1 MSDLRDFLEGVVY
14 HTGDR
19 RRYTQQSPVM
29 PDVWI
34 SYGMHPGEQL
44 ELLLVPDWH
53 YTPAALAAALKERL
67 DLNGA
72 RKKRLAKFRRSGKNL
87 PPAVAHNQN
96 TVVAT
101 LWFDELVREVLPLSR
116 W

>member
-34 SYGMHPGEQL
+34 SYGMDPGEQL

-67 DLNGA
+67 DLNGD
-72 RKKRLAKFRRSGKNL
+72 RNKRLAKFRHSRKKSSSPRSPTTKIRS
-87 PPAVAHNQN
+87 
-96 TVVAT
+96 
-101 LWFDELVREVLPLSR
+101 WPLYGSTSSSGGFCR
-116 W
+116 